1 MKEFIIKDFNSNV
14 PEDIEFFRILTE
26 KVEASV
32 PALRIILNP
41 NSENYQMF
49 IALVQN
55 LAYSCV
61 ESNDKSNVLSRWLY
75 IKGAGKDNLG
85 LAVAIRMI
93 SYGEPE
99 DFFKACNPNFD
110 ITVISKLEMI
120 IKDTF
125 NEVYEM
131 QQNISV
137 NATNLFG
144 ETTTSNV
151 RNIDTDTDIFIFENI
166 DNEVVLKCIRTNVDE
181 SLLKHISVPDN
192 VTRLGRGCFKNN
204 CIIQSVK
211 IPNTVRSFGA
221 GCFQGCRC
229 LEEVNIPSDVVF
241 LPDFC
246 FQGCRRLKSIEVP
259 YGVRAF
265 GNYCFC
271 GCESLLSVNIPN
283 TVEAIG
289 NNCFMGCSKITSI
302 EMPNSVRK
310 TGQHLFDSCSS
321 LTSLRL
327 SESLT
332 TLPPYTVNWCNSLE
346 KLIVPDSIGTIY
358 PNAICDCENLKTL
371 YLPFNVKK
379 VGANCIKSCDYLLNV
394 YVTKGSYMERYC
406 RQFGIRCKYR
416 D

>member
-1 MKEFIIKDFNSNV
+1 MKEFIIKDFNSYV
-14 PEDIEFFRILTE
+14 PQDTEFFRILTE
-26 KVEASV
+26 KVKSSV
-32 PALRIILNP
+32 PMLEVILNP

-49 IALVQN
+49 IALVQS
-55 LAYSCV
+55 LAYSCADLT
-61 ESNDKSNVLSRWLY
+61 DKTGALSRWIY
-75 IKGAGKDNLG
+75 IKDVGKDNLG
-85 LAVAIRMI
+85 LAVAVRMI
-93 SYGEPE
+93 SHCKPE

-110 ITVISKLEMI
+110 INIISKLKMI

-125 NEVYEM
+125 NEVYENK
-131 QQNISV
+131 QSTSIDS
-137 NATNLFG
+137 TNLFG
-144 ETTTSNV
+144 NAENSL
-151 RNIDTDTDIFIFENI
+151 DIFITENI
-166 DNEVVLKCIRTNVDE
+166 DNEIVLKGIRANVDE
-181 SLLKHISVPDN
+181 SLLKHITVPDN
-192 VTRLGRGCFKNN
+192 ITRLGRGCFKNN

-229 LEEVNIPSDVVF
+229 LKEVNIPSDVVF

-246 FQGCRRLKSIEVP
+246 FQGCKRLKSIEVP
-259 YGVRAF
+259 YGVKAF

-271 GCESLLSVNIPN
+271 ACESLVSINIPN

-302 EMPNSVRK
+302 DMPNSVKK

-321 LTSLRL
+321 LISLRL

-332 TLPPYTVNWCNSLE
+332 ALPPYTINWCNSLE

-379 VGANCIKSCDYLLNV
+379 VGANCIKSCNYLLDV
-394 YVTKGSYMERYC
+394 YVTKGSHMERYC